1 MTNMT
6 KRIFASHGKPAEGG
20 RGSSQKAGAPPEESA
35 RGAATGA
42 LAAIGDLALDE
53 RAAALAD
60 IHEDLSAALREAE
73 D

>member
-1 MTNMT
+1 MSA
-6 KRIFASHGKPAEGG
+6 RPSPSAP
-20 RGSSQKAGAPPEESA
+20 RPVPAPPRTDSSTRRA
-35 RGAATGA
+35 LTDHAGA
-42 LAAIGDLALDE
+42 LAAIGDLALDK

>member
-1 MTNMT
+1 MSA
-6 KRIFASHGKPAEGG
+6 RPSPPAPRPGP
-20 RGSSQKAGAPPEESA
+20 APPRPRPA
-35 RGAATGA
+35 RRALTDHTGA

>member
-1 MTNMT
+1 MSA
-6 KRIFASHGKPAEGG
+6 RPAPPAP
-20 RGSSQKAGAPPEESA
+20 RPAPAPPRTGAPA
-35 RGAATGA
+35 RLTDHAGA

>member
-1 MTNMT
+1 M
-6 KRIFASHGKPAEGG
+6 
-20 RGSSQKAGAPPEESA
+20 SA
-35 RGAATGA
+35 RPSPPASRPVPVPPRPRPARRALTDHTGA

>member
-1 MTNMT
+1 MSA
-6 KRIFASHGKPAEGG
+6 RPSPSVP
-20 RGSSQKAGAPPEESA
+20 RPVPAPPRTDSSTRRA
-35 RGAATGA
+35 LTDHAGA
-42 LAAIGDLALDE
+42 LAAIGDLALDK

>member
-1 MTNMT
+1 MSA
-6 KRIFASHGKPAEGG
+6 RPSPPAPRPVPAPPRAPA
-20 RGSSQKAGAPPEESA
+20 RGSLTDHAGD
-35 RGAATGA
+35 

>member
-1 MTNMT
+1 MSA
-6 KRIFASHGKPAEGG
+6 RPRPPAP
-20 RGSSQKAGAPPEESA
+20 RPVPAPPRADAPA
-35 RGAATGA
+35 RRALTDHTRA

>member
-1 MTNMT
+1 M
-6 KRIFASHGKPAEGG
+6 
-20 RGSSQKAGAPPEESA
+20 SA
-35 RGAATGA
+35 RPCPPAPRPVPAPLRVDAPACRALTNHTGT

>member
-1 MTNMT
+1 MSA
-6 KRIFASHGKPAEGG
+6 RPSPSAPRPVPAPP
-20 RGSSQKAGAPPEESA
+20 RTDSSTRRALTDHAGA
-35 RGAATGA
+35 R
-42 LAAIGDLALDE
+42 AAIGDLALDE

>member
-1 MTNMT
+1 VSA
-6 KRIFASHGKPAEGG
+6 RPSPSAP
-20 RGSSQKAGAPPEESA
+20 RPVPAPPRTDSSTRRA
-35 RGAATGA
+35 LTDHAGA
-42 LAAIGDLALDE
+42 LAAIGDLALDK

>member
-1 MTNMT
+1 MSA
-6 KRIFASHGKPAEGG
+6 RPSPSAP
-20 RGSSQKAGAPPEESA
+20 RPVPAPPRTDSGA
-35 RGAATGA
+35 RRARALTDHAGA
-42 LAAIGDLALDE
+42 LAAIGDLALDK

>member
-1 MTNMT
+1 MSA
-6 KRIFASHGKPAEGG
+6 RPSPSAP
-20 RGSSQKAGAPPEESA
+20 RPVPAPPRTDSSTRRA
-35 RGAATGA
+35 LTDHAGD

>member
-1 MTNMT
+1 MSA
-6 KRIFASHGKPAEGG
+6 RPAPPAP
-20 RGSSQKAGAPPEESA
+20 RPVPSPPRAGAPA
-35 RGAATGA
+35 RRALTDHAGD

-60 IHEDLSAALREAE
+60 IHKDLSAALREAE

>member
-1 MTNMT
+1 MSA
-6 KRIFASHGKPAEGG
+6 RP
-20 RGSSQKAGAPPEESA
+20 APPAPRPVPAPPRAPA
-35 RGAATGA
+35 RRALTDHTGA

>member
-1 MTNMT
+1 MSA
-6 KRIFASHGKPAEGG
+6 RPSPPAP
-20 RGSSQKAGAPPEESA
+20 RPVPAPPRPRPA
-35 RGAATGA
+35 RRALTDHTGV

>member
-1 MTNMT
+1 MSA
-6 KRIFASHGKPAEGG
+6 RP
-20 RGSSQKAGAPPEESA
+20 APPAPRPAPAPPRAPA
-35 RGAATGA
+35 RRALTDHAGD